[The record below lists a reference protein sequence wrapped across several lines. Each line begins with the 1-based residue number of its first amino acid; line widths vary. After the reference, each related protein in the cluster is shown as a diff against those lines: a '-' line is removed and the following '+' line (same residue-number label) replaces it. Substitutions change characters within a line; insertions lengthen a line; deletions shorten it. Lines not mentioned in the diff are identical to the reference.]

1 MEVFDDEWL
10 TYLLKLISDSAPAN
24 IWSLHRKVYELEKK
38 GVLPRHSWVWL
49 GRYPR
54 SPEVDA
60 ALGLLSLMGK
70 VVVKGDLVVTVRSS
84 ISL

>member
-1 MEVFDDEWL
+1 MEIFDDEWL
-10 TYLLKLISDSAPAN
+10 AYLLKIISDSVPAN

-38 GVLPRHSWVWL
+38 GVLPCHSWVWL
-49 GRYPR
+49 GKYPR

-70 VVVKGDLVVTVRSS
+70 IIIKGDLVVPARNS

>member
-10 TYLLKLISDSAPAN
+10 AYILRLISDYAPAN

-49 GRYPR
+49 GKYPR

-70 VVVKGDLVVTVRSS
+70 VVVRGELVVPAGGST
-84 ISL
+84 SL

>member
-1 MEVFDDEWL
+1 VEVFDDEWL
-10 TYLLKLISDSAPAN
+10 SYLLRLINESAPTDV
-24 IWSLHRKVYELEKK
+24 WSIHRRVYELEKK

-49 GRYPR
+49 GKYPR

-70 VVVKGDLVVTVRSS
+70 VVVKGDLVVPAR
-84 ISL
+84 

>member
-10 TYLLKLISDSAPAN
+10 AYILRLISDCAPAN
-24 IWSLHRKVYELEKK
+24 IWSLHRKVYELERK

-49 GRYPR
+49 GEYPR

-70 VVVKGDLVVTVRSS
+70 VVVRGELVVPARGST
-84 ISL
+84 SL